1 MRHVETILACLVA
14 IALYDAVGS
23 WLRRQ
28 LKKRAQR
35 PPPVPLPRTPQDVI
49 EMLKKA
55 GIPFEVTPIPP
66 NLCPCPTCTARRE
79 QEKTHTRGESD
90 GRTLH

>member
-35 PPPVPLPRTPQDVI
+35 PPPVPLPRTPV
-49 EMLKKA
+49 EFLELLKKS
-55 GIPFEVTPIPP
+55 GIPFEVMKGDPST
-66 NLCPCPTCTARRE
+66 CPCPDCTARRE
-79 QEKTHTRGESD
+79 RERKTEGGED